1 MHIDLQVSRKRNKC
15 FAIIEIGNSFYNR
28 GILVCDGLCDIAVFC
43 PFINKLLDCLSKQQ
57 YIALIAA
64 INIICVI
71 LPTVLVWE
79 RDLITTG
86 MDYEWLIPLYIIGG
100 YIRKFGIP
108 CGKNKALVGYVLCS
122 LITGLVRVPLGLVS
136 NRIVGSYVL
145 SGLFFGTILLR
156 L

>member
-1 MHIDLQVSRKRNKC
+1 MRYC
-15 FAIIEIGNSFYNR
+15 
-28 GILVCDGLCDIAVFC
+28 CVFC

-136 NRIVGSYVL
+136 NRYSRQLCLIRDCFSVQFYYGCNGVSLLVL
-145 SGLFFGTILLR
+145 VPFKSQYWK
-156 L
+156 